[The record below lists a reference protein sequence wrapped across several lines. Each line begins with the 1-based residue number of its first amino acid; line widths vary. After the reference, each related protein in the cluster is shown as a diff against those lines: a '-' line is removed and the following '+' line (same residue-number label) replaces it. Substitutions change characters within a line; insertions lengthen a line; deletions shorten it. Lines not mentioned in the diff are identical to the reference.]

1 MNPYFI
7 GFVIPFVASLLVT
20 KRKAERKRGVPV
32 NVGGEPGY
40 AIRNYRFEQPVET
53 HWEGIFTLA
62 ELFEQSCKQY
72 AHMPLHGTRKLISR
86 EIEVASDG
94 RSFEKLHLGQYEWK
108 SYIEAFKAVCNFSSG
123 LVQIGHQK
131 DERVAIFADTRAEWQ
146 IALQVILYS
155 HTELANTCDILSVV
169 Y

>member
-20 KRKAERKRGVPV
+20 KRKAEKKRGVPV

-86 EIEVASDG
+86 ETEVASDG
-94 RSFEKLHLGQYEWK
+94 R
-108 SYIEAFKAVCNFSSG
+108 
-123 LVQIGHQK
+123 
-131 DERVAIFADTRAEWQ
+131 
-146 IALQVILYS
+146 
-155 HTELANTCDILSVV
+155 
-169 Y
+169 

>member
-1 MNPYFI
+1 LF
-7 GFVIPFVASLLVT
+7 T
-20 KRKAERKRGVPV
+20 KRKAEKKRGVPV
-32 NVGGEPGY
+32 NVGGESGY
-40 AIRNYRFEQPVET
+40 AIRSYRFEQPVET

-62 ELFEQSCKQY
+62 ELFEQSCKLY

-86 EIEVASDG
+86 ETEVASDG
-94 RSFEKLHLGQYEWK
+94 RSFEKLHLGQYEWR

-146 IALQVILYS
+146 VALQACFRQNI
-155 HTELANTCDILSVV
+155 TVV
-169 Y
+169 TIYASLGEGALCHSLNET